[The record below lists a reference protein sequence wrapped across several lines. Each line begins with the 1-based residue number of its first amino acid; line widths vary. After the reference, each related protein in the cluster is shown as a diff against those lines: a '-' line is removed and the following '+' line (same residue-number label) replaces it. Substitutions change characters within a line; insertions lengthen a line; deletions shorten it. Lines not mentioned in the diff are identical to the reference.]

1 MKQTT
6 KLLLI
11 VIIVAFCIPSTAQ
24 QKERIFPILG
34 SQIKASKNMTA
45 LGNEKGQTV
54 KFEIKERGYV
64 LRGVICLMEF
74 WPTITL
80 MAPCSIKLS
89 IKMNTYIFKNGVL
102 CE

>member
-45 LGNEKGQTV
+45 WQR
-54 KFEIKERGYV
+54 ERPDRQV
-64 LRGVICLMEF
+64 
-74 WPTITL
+74 
-80 MAPCSIKLS
+80 
-89 IKMNTYIFKNGVL
+89 
-102 CE
+102 